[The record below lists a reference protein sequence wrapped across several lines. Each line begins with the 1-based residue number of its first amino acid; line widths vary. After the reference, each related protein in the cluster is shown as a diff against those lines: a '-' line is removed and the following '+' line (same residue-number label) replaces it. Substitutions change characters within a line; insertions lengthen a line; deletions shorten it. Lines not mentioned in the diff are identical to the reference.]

1 MISVSLSTIYG
12 IGLGITIAVMLI
24 IRATLIFLGVKSKR
38 KHWLKTLISIL
49 LWPLT
54 WVVVIH
60 TLWKL
65 YKEETRHGRQR
76 G

>member
-1 MISVSLSTIYG
+1 MISLSLSTIYG
-12 IGLGITIAVMLI
+12 IGLGITVAVMLI
-24 IRATLIFLGVKSKR
+24 IKMALIFLGVKSKR
-38 KHWLKTLISIL
+38 KHWLKTLISIF

-65 YKEETRHGRQR
+65 YKEETRHDRQR